1 MKDWKYNYLIR
12 QIQKTAYKAHENYI
26 IGSLLH
32 DENLNE
38 LKPVTQYYVKRND
51 EKYALIDLF
60 YPQLNLAI
68 EIDEPAH
75 EKNFEDDN
83 YRQSDIEKNINC
95 NFFRIKINDGDVFDQ
110 IKKLKYYIKK
120 LKSENDFNKWEEP
133 KIASIFELKKELR
146 NTMFVKIKGF
156 IKPENL
162 MERQTGIWKI
172 ANDKTLKI
180 QNVIVAHDSE
190 ITRVFKISE
199 WIQFGNKKGYS
210 GIEQPKDKLL
220 GSIITDWKF
229 QATVT
234 YSDDVY

>member
-38 LKPVTQYYVKRND
+38 LKPITQHYVKRND

-60 YPQLNLAI
+60 YPQLNLAV

-75 EKNFEDDN
+75 EKNLNEDFN
-83 YRQSDIEKNINC
+83 RQIEIEKNLKC
-95 NFFRIKINDGDVFDQ
+95 NFFRIKINDGEIFNQ
-110 IKKLKYYIKK
+110 IKNLKKYINKLK
-120 LKSENDFNKWEEP
+120 EETDFKTWDQP
-133 KIASIFELKKELR
+133 KNISIFELKKELK

-162 MERQTGIWKI
+162 MERQTGVWFIDNSKI
-172 ANDKTLKI
+172 KNINK
-180 QNVIVAHDSE
+180 VVVVHDNE
-190 ITRVFKISE
+190 ITRVFKISN
-199 WIQFGNKKGYS
+199 WIQYGNKKGYS
-210 GIEQPKDKLL
+210 GIEQLDESLL
-220 GSIITDWKF
+220 YSIITDWKF
-229 QATVT
+229 QSTRI
-234 YSDDVY
+234 YSLDVY

>member
-38 LKPVTQYYVKRND
+38 LKPITQHYVKRND

-60 YPQLNLAI
+60 YPQLNLAV

-75 EKNFEDDN
+75 EKNLEEDFN
-83 YRQSDIEKNINC
+83 RQLEIEKNLKC
-95 NFFRIKINDGDVFDQ
+95 NFFRIKINDGEIFNQ
-110 IKKLKYYIKK
+110 IKNLKKYINKLK
-120 LKSENDFNKWEEP
+120 EETDFKTWDQP
-133 KIASIFELKKELR
+133 KNISIFELKKELK

-162 MERQTGIWKI
+162 MERQTGVWVIDNSKI
-172 ANDKTLKI
+172 KNINK
-180 QNVIVAHDSE
+180 VVVVHDNE
-190 ITRVFKISE
+190 ITRVFKISN
-199 WIQFGNKKGYS
+199 WIQYGNKKGYS
-210 GIEQPKDKLL
+210 GIEQLDESLL
-220 GSIITDWKF
+220 YSIITDWKF
-229 QATVT
+229 QSTRI
-234 YSDDVY
+234 YSLDVY

>member
-38 LKPVTQYYVKRND
+38 LKPITQHYVKRND

-60 YPQLNLAI
+60 YPQLNLAV

-75 EKNFEDDN
+75 EKNLEEDFN
-83 YRQSDIEKNINC
+83 RQLEIEKNLKC
-95 NFFRIKINDGDVFDQ
+95 NFFRIKINDGEIFNQ
-110 IKKLKYYIKK
+110 IKNLKKYINKLK
-120 LKSENDFNKWEEP
+120 EETDFKTWDQP
-133 KIASIFELKKELR
+133 KNISIFELKKELK

-162 MERQTGIWKI
+162 MERQTGVWFIDNSKI
-172 ANDKTLKI
+172 KNINK
-180 QNVIVAHDSE
+180 VVVVHDNE
-190 ITRVFKISE
+190 ITRVFKISN
-199 WIQFGNKKGYS
+199 WIQYGNKKGYS
-210 GIEQPKDKLL
+210 GIEQLDESLL
-220 GSIITDWKF
+220 YSIITDWKF
-229 QATVT
+229 QSTRI
-234 YSDDVY
+234 YSLDVY

>member
-38 LKPVTQYYVKRND
+38 LKPITQHYVKRND

-60 YPQLNLAI
+60 YPQLNLAV

-75 EKNFEDDN
+75 EKNLNEDFN
-83 YRQSDIEKNINC
+83 RQIEIEKNLKC
-95 NFFRIKINDGDVFDQ
+95 NFFRIKINDGEIFNQ
-110 IKKLKYYIKK
+110 IKNLKKYINKLK
-120 LKSENDFNKWEEP
+120 EETDFKTWDQP
-133 KIASIFELKKELR
+133 KNISIFELKKELK

-162 MERQTGIWKI
+162 MERQTGVWVIDNSKI
-172 ANDKTLKI
+172 KNINK
-180 QNVIVAHDSE
+180 VVVVHDNE
-190 ITRVFKISE
+190 ITRVFKISN
-199 WIQFGNKKGYS
+199 WIQYGNKKGYS
-210 GIEQPKDKLL
+210 GIEQLDESLL
-220 GSIITDWKF
+220 YSIITDWKF
-229 QATVT
+229 QSTRI
-234 YSDDVY
+234 YSLDVY